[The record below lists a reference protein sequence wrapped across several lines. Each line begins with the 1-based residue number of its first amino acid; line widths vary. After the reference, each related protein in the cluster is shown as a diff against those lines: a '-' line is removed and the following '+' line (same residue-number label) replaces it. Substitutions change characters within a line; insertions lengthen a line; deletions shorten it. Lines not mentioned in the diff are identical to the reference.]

1 MTWTHRGIGAVMLF
15 LLTGLER
22 GSELTSV
29 GISVRWNSVGN
40 MIFNGINLRMTSM
53 NFSAKKT

>member
-1 MTWTHRGIGAVMLF
+1 MMLF